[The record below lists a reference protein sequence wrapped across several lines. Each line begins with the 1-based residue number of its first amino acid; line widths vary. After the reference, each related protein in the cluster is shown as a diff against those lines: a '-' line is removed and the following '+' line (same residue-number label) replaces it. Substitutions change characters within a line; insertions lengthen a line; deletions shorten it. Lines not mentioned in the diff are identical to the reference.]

1 MSPSPPL
8 GPPSL
13 KSPQTQSS
21 LGCYKSIIYS
31 SAVAMQNGRKML
43 QSCRKHTQTHIHLP
57 MGGSRSSSP
66 LNLHWRLTLV
76 WTRRG
81 CLQEAHRPE
90 PDVSLPP
97 SPSLPSLPHSLT
109 PSFAFHTTVGD
120 RLLLT
125 KTHTHTK
132 THISLSESHLGLEP
146 SLYPPH
152 KFAHQLCSRDL
163 EQCRKTCVSKWIWIW
178 RWCSF
183 T

>member
-1 MSPSPPL
+1 MLGDVSVSPF

-66 LNLHWRLTLV
+66 LNPHWRLTLV

-90 PDVSLPP
+90 PDVSLPALP
-97 SPSLPSLPHSLT
+97 PSLPHSIFCFPHYSRGKAL
-109 PSFAFHTTVGD
+109 ANKD
-120 RLLLT
+120 
-125 KTHTHTK
+125 THTHTK

-152 KFAHQLCSRDL
+152 KFAHQLRSRDL
-163 EQCRKTCVSKWIWIW
+163 EQCRKTCLSKWIWIW

>member
-1 MSPSPPL
+1 MLGDVSVSPF

-43 QSCRKHTQTHIHLP
+43 QSCHKHTQTHIHLP

-90 PDVSLPP
+90 PDVSLPALP
-97 SPSLPSLPHSLT
+97 PSLPHSIFCFPHYSRGKAL
-109 PSFAFHTTVGD
+109 ANKD
-120 RLLLT
+120 Q
-125 KTHTHTK
+125 HTHIPRHTLAWV
-132 THISLSESHLGLEP
+132 SLTWDLNLLFTPLTNLHTNSARVTWSSVGKRAFP
-146 SLYPPH
+146 SG
-152 KFAHQLCSRDL
+152 FGDDAHSR
-163 EQCRKTCVSKWIWIW
+163 K
-178 RWCSF
+178 
-183 T
+183 

>member
-90 PDVSLPP
+90 PDVSLPA
-97 SPSLPSLPHSLT
+97 SPSLPHSLT
-109 PSFAFHTTVGD
+109 PSFAFHTTVGE

-125 KTHTHTK
+125 KTHTHIPRHTLAWV
-132 THISLSESHLGLEP
+132 SLTWDLNLLFTPLTNLHTNSARVTWSSVGKRVFP
-146 SLYPPH
+146 SG
-152 KFAHQLCSRDL
+152 FGFGDDAHSC
-163 EQCRKTCVSKWIWIW
+163 K
-178 RWCSF
+178 
-183 T
+183 